1 MKKPYRQSDGLYHV
15 DGKTYETLFGS
26 REQVHNGTVYKTT
39 GGLTKKDILMNKW
52 GRLVSANKFK
62 SAKKEMRLQK
72 YGFFAKKGKFGAV
85 TRKNMDGGKPS
96 SKMNQEKL
104 AKRTVKKEK
113 KEEYNYLKSIKL
125 PSSPPT
131 PPVGIPPQVEV
142 PLTH

>member
-1 MKKPYRQSDGLYHV
+1 
-15 DGKTYETLFGS
+15 
-26 REQVHNGTVYKTT
+26 
-39 GGLTKKDILMNKW
+39 MNKW

-62 SAKKEMRLQK
+62 TAKKEMRLQK

-96 SKMNQEKL
+96 SKMNEEKL

-113 KEEYNYLKSIKL
+113 EFNYLKGIKL

-131 PPVGIPPQVEV
+131 PPVGIPPEV
-142 PLTH
+142 PLTNL